1 MLVYFEVVGDEA
13 LVVVGII
20 AGLGHP
26 YSQFL
31 FIIQSQKC
39 NRAKFSKEPHRD
51 HKVKNPGTLHL
62 GGTPQVLLKAIEQAI
77 HDHIK
82 HMESLL
88 FGLTTVDVRKLAY
101 EVAEKANVPHPFNQE
116 KNGWC

>member
-39 NRAKFSKEPHRD
+39 NRAKFSKEPR
-51 HKVKNPGTLHL
+51 
-62 GGTPQVLLKAIEQAI
+62 
-77 HDHIK
+77 
-82 HMESLL
+82 
-88 FGLTTVDVRKLAY
+88 FFR
-101 EVAEKANVPHPFNQE
+101 
-116 KNGWC
+116 